1 MARAQ
6 ALPQVGNGVA
16 HYELPGPADR
26 RNLSMRRQRPRDGG
40 HVPRAAHASKHDPA
54 MTSSSPQDKHKAT
67 TVLLVDDHPVVRDG
81 FAEVI
86 NREADLT
93 VCAAAEDR
101 SGALEAIEKKKPKL
115 VVIDLTLKNSS
126 GMELIKDI
134 HARWPDLLIL
144 VVSMHNEN
152 LYAERVL
159 RAGARGYI
167 TKQQATHDILRAIRR
182 VLGGGIYL
190 NETTGAAVLAR
201 LASAPQARE
210 DAILDQLT
218 DRELQVF
225 ELTGQ
230 GFNTREI
237 SAQLHI
243 DMKTVET
250 YRLRIREKLNLE
262 SSSELLKLAIRWRED
277 RL

>member
-1 MARAQ
+1 
-6 ALPQVGNGVA
+6 
-16 HYELPGPADR
+16 
-26 RNLSMRRQRPRDGG
+26 
-40 HVPRAAHASKHDPA
+40 
-54 MTSSSPQDKHKAT
+54 MTAIANSGKAKAT
-67 TVLLVDDHPVVRDG
+67 RVLLVDDHPVVRDG

-86 NREADLT
+86 NRESDLI
-93 VCAAAEDR
+93 VCAAADDR
-101 SGALEAIEKKKPKL
+101 SSAVQAIEATRPNM

-134 HARWPDLLIL
+134 HARWPNLLIL

-167 TKQQATHDILRAIRR
+167 TKQQATRDILQAIRR
-182 VLGGGIYL
+182 VLSGGVYL
-190 NETTGAAVLAR
+190 NETTGATVLAR
-201 LASAPQARE
+201 LASKPQVE
-210 DAILDQLT
+210 GDALIDQLT

-237 SAQLHI
+237 
-243 DMKTVET
+243 
-250 YRLRIREKLNLE
+250 
-262 SSSELLKLAIRWRED
+262 
-277 RL
+277 

>member
-1 MARAQ
+1 
-6 ALPQVGNGVA
+6 
-16 HYELPGPADR
+16 
-26 RNLSMRRQRPRDGG
+26 
-40 HVPRAAHASKHDPA
+40 
-54 MTSSSPQDKHKAT
+54 MTTPSGSDKYKAT

-101 SGALEAIEKKKPKL
+101 AGAIEAIEKKRPGL
-115 VVIDLTLKNSS
+115 VVVDLTLKNSS

-134 HARWPDLLIL
+134 HSRWPDLLIL

-167 TKQQATHDILRAIRR
+167 TKQQATHDILKAIRR
-182 VLGGGIYL
+182 VLSGGIYL
-190 NETTGAAVLAR
+190 NETTGATVLAR
-201 LASAPQARE
+201 MASTPQTK
-210 DAILDQLT
+210 DDVVLDLLT

-237 SAQLHI
+237 SGQLHI

-262 SSSELLKLAIRWRED
+262 SSSELLKLAIRWRQD

>member
-1 MARAQ
+1 MI
-6 ALPQVGNGVA
+6 PMPNSG
-16 HYELPGPADR
+16 
-26 RNLSMRRQRPRDGG
+26 
-40 HVPRAAHASKHDPA
+40 K
-54 MTSSSPQDKHKAT
+54 TKAT
-67 TVLLVDDHPVVRDG
+67 RILLVDDHPVVRDG
-81 FAEVI
+81 FAELI
-86 NREADLT
+86 NREPDLT
-93 VCAAAEDR
+93 VCAAADDR
-101 SGALEAIEKKKPKL
+101 AGALQAVETFQPHL

-126 GMELIKDI
+126 GMELIKDMQ
-134 HARWPDLLIL
+134 ARWPDVLIL

-167 TKQQATHDILRAIRR
+167 TKQQATRDILQAIRR

-190 NETTGAAVLAR
+190 NEATGAAVLAR
-201 LASAPQARE
+201 LASRPQAKD
-210 DAILDQLT
+210 DAVLDLLT

-237 SAQLHI
+237 SGQLRI

-262 SSSELLKLAIRWRED
+262 SSSELLKLAIRWKQD

>member
-1 MARAQ
+1 MTFQ
-6 ALPQVGNGVA
+6 AK
-16 HYELPGPADR
+16 PGK
-26 RNLSMRRQRPRDGG
+26 N
-40 HVPRAAHASKHDPA
+40 K
-54 MTSSSPQDKHKAT
+54 T
-67 TVLLVDDHPVVRDG
+67 TKILLVDDHPVVRDG
-81 FAEVI
+81 FAELI
-86 NREADLT
+86 NREPDLL

-101 SGALEAIEKKKPKL
+101 SGAIRAVEESSPQL

-134 HARWPDLLIL
+134 HARWPELLLL
-144 VVSMHNEN
+144 VVSMHNET

-167 TKQQATHDILRAIRR
+167 TKQQATRDILQAIRR
-182 VLGGGIYL
+182 VLAGGIYL
-190 NETTGAAVLAR
+190 NETTGAAILAR
-201 LASAPQARE
+201 LAAKPQIKE
-210 DAILDQLT
+210 DTISDLLT

-237 SAQLHI
+237 STQLRI

-250 YRLRIREKLNLE
+250 YRLRIREKLNLD
-262 SSSELLKLAIRWRED
+262 SSSELLKLAIRWKQERV
-277 RL
+277 

>member
-1 MARAQ
+1 
-6 ALPQVGNGVA
+6 
-16 HYELPGPADR
+16 
-26 RNLSMRRQRPRDGG
+26 
-40 HVPRAAHASKHDPA
+40 
-54 MTSSSPQDKHKAT
+54 MTTPSGSDKYKAT

-101 SGALEAIEKKKPKL
+101 AGAIEAIEKKKPGL
-115 VVIDLTLKNSS
+115 VVVDLTLKNSS

-134 HARWPDLLIL
+134 HSRWPDLLIL

-182 VLGGGIYL
+182 VLSGGIYL
-190 NETTGAAVLAR
+190 NETTGATVLAR
-201 LASAPQARE
+201 LACTPQTK
-210 DAILDQLT
+210 DDVVLDLLT

-237 SAQLHI
+237 SGQLHI

-262 SSSELLKLAIRWRED
+262 SSSELLKLAIRWRQD

>member
-1 MARAQ
+1 MSS
-6 ALPQVGNGVA
+6 QVK
-16 HYELPGPADR
+16 PGK
-26 RNLSMRRQRPRDGG
+26 N
-40 HVPRAAHASKHDPA
+40 
-54 MTSSSPQDKHKAT
+54 KA
-67 TVLLVDDHPVVRDG
+67 VKILLVDDHPVVRDG
-81 FAEVI
+81 FAELI
-86 NREADLT
+86 NREPDLS

-101 SGALEAIEKKKPKL
+101 WGAIQAVEQTAPKL

-134 HARWPDLLIL
+134 HVRWPELLLL
-144 VVSMHNEN
+144 VVSMHNET

-167 TKQQATHDILRAIRR
+167 TKQQATRDILQAIRR
-182 VLGGGIYL
+182 VLAGGIYL
-190 NETTGAAVLAR
+190 NETTGAAILAR
-201 LASAPQARE
+201 LAAKPQIKE
-210 DAILDQLT
+210 DTISDLLT

-237 SAQLHI
+237 SGQLRI

-250 YRLRIREKLNLE
+250 YRLRIREKLNLD
-262 SSSELLKLAIRWRED
+262 SSSELLKLAIRWKQERV
-277 RL
+277 

>member
-1 MARAQ
+1 
-6 ALPQVGNGVA
+6 
-16 HYELPGPADR
+16 
-26 RNLSMRRQRPRDGG
+26 
-40 HVPRAAHASKHDPA
+40 
-54 MTSSSPQDKHKAT
+54 MTSTQTSIKSDST
-67 TVLLVDDHPVVRDG
+67 RILLVDDHPVVRDG

-86 NREADLT
+86 NRERDLS
-93 VCAAAEDR
+93 VCAVAEDR
-101 SGALEAIEKKKPKL
+101 AGAIQAIEKSKPHL
-115 VVIDLTLKNSS
+115 AVVDLTLKSSS
-126 GMELIKDI
+126 GLELIKDI
-134 HARWPDLLIL
+134 HARWPRLLIL

-167 TKQQATHDILRAIRR
+167 TKQQATRDILQAIRR
-182 VLGGGIYL
+182 VLSGGIYL
-190 NETTGAAVLAR
+190 NETTGASVLAR
-201 LASAPQARE
+201 LASKPQVE
-210 DAILDQLT
+210 GDALIEALT

-237 SAQLHI
+237 ATQLQI

-250 YRLRIREKLNLE
+250 YRLRIKEKLNLE
-262 SSSELLKLAIRWRED
+262 SSSDLLKLAIRWKQD

>member
-1 MARAQ
+1 MTFQ
-6 ALPQVGNGVA
+6 AK
-16 HYELPGPADR
+16 PGK
-26 RNLSMRRQRPRDGG
+26 N
-40 HVPRAAHASKHDPA
+40 K
-54 MTSSSPQDKHKAT
+54 T
-67 TVLLVDDHPVVRDG
+67 TKILLVDDHPVVRDG
-81 FAEVI
+81 FAELI
-86 NREADLT
+86 NREPDLM

-101 SGALEAIEKKKPKL
+101 SGAIQAVEQNAPQL

-134 HARWPDLLIL
+134 HARWPELLLL
-144 VVSMHNEN
+144 VVSMHNET

-167 TKQQATHDILRAIRR
+167 TKQQATRDILQAIRR
-182 VLGGGIYL
+182 VLAGGIYL
-190 NETTGAAVLAR
+190 NETTGAAILAR
-201 LASAPQARE
+201 LAAKPQIKE
-210 DAILDQLT
+210 DTISDQLT

-237 SAQLHI
+237 STQLRI

-250 YRLRIREKLNLE
+250 YRLRIREKLNLD
-262 SSSELLKLAIRWRED
+262 SSSELLKLAIRWKQERV
-277 RL
+277 

>member
-1 MARAQ
+1 MSA
-6 ALPQVGNGVA
+6 
-16 HYELPGPADR
+16 
-26 RNLSMRRQRPRDGG
+26 
-40 HVPRAAHASKHDPA
+40 
-54 MTSSSPQDKHKAT
+54 TSDSTKNKPT
-67 TVLLVDDHPVVRDG
+67 RILLVDDHPVVRDG

-86 NREADLT
+86 NRESDLT

-101 SGALEAIEKKKPKL
+101 AGALEAIETRRPGL

-134 HARWPDLLIL
+134 HSRWPKLLVL

-167 TKQQATHDILRAIRR
+167 TKQQATRDILQAIRR
-182 VLGGGIYL
+182 VLSGGVYL

-201 LASAPQARE
+201 LASKPQSNE
-210 DAILDQLT
+210 DTVLDQLT

-237 SAQLHI
+237 SNQLRI